1 MPKFT
6 INSIWFNIN
15 PFCNFI
21 TINRFT
27 IRRRCYSQRKRKKV
41 GLLLYDPDSVLSPW
55 ELLVFVVTR
64 PLFVPVL
71 LLILRGLR
79 VQVQL
84 LQLLPA
90 ECGVIRP
97 WGGAG
102 LLLLP
107 VDMSGAPGP
116 RP

>member
-1 MPKFT
+1 MSCEQVKL
-6 INSIWFNIN
+6 ISE
-15 PFCNFI
+15 
-21 TINRFT
+21 
-27 IRRRCYSQRKRKKV
+27 QRKRKKKV

-55 ELLVFVVTR
+55 ELLMGFVVIH
-64 PLFVPVL
+64 PSSVLVL
-71 LLILRGLR
+71 LLIMRALR

-102 LLLLP
+102 LLLPP
-107 VDMSGAPGP
+107 VDASGVPGP

>member
-1 MPKFT
+1 M
-6 INSIWFNIN
+6 
-15 PFCNFI
+15 
-21 TINRFT
+21 
-27 IRRRCYSQRKRKKV
+27 
-41 GLLLYDPDSVLSPW
+41 LSPW

-102 LLLLP
+102 LLP
-107 VDMSGAPGP
+107 PPMDVSGAPWP
-116 RP
+116 WP